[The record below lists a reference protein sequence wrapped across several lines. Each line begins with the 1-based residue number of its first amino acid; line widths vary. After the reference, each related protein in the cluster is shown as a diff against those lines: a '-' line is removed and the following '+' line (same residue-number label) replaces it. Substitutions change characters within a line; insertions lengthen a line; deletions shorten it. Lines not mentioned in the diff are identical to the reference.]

1 MKKYAVSTRSE
12 SKKNSDT
19 YHFDNR
25 EFPFRNA
32 VLFVINGIEKSS
44 ARSTKIFFFFFIRNS
59 FVAWSHRLSTLS
71 PNDSIISYDLQPRG
85 QSRPTISTGTRFLTL
100 PIPIQTT
107 VCITP
112 TFNLMRMSDWHHA
125 YAMYAELVRAH
136 NNRERVR
143 DRTNICRSCRESS
156 NFGSRARIY
165 PTCPTSIGVIVV
177 FSLFTQSFSYAK

>member
-1 MKKYAVSTRSE
+1 MPSYLLLTVL
-12 SKKNSDT
+12 KNLPLGQQR
-19 YHFDNR
+19 Y
-25 EFPFRNA
+25 
-32 VLFVINGIEKSS
+32 
-44 ARSTKIFFFFFIRNS
+44 FFFFYQEQLCCLITLAKRLNYLVRS
-59 FVAWSHRLSTLS
+59 PTPRQSH
-71 PNDSIISYDLQPRG
+71 
-85 QSRPTISTGTRFLTL
+85 PTISTGTRFLTL

-165 PTCPTSIGVIVV
+165 PTCPTSIRVIVV

>member
-59 FVAWSHRLSTLS
+59 FVAWSHSPFDTLAKRLNYLVRS
-71 PNDSIISYDLQPRG
+71 PTPR
-85 QSRPTISTGTRFLTL
+85 QSHPTISTGTRFLTL

-177 FSLFTQSFSYAK
+177 FSLFTQSFSYTK

>member
-59 FVAWSHRLSTLS
+59 FVAWSLS
-71 PNDSIISYDLQPRG
+71 PNDSIISYDLQPRDRVTQPSRRVHDFLLSQFLYKQPYVLHQLLTWWEWATDITRTQCM
-85 QSRPTISTGTRFLTL
+85 QSSYERIITASVLEIVPIFVEAAENPPTLDLEREF
-100 PIPIQTT
+100 IQRAQR
-107 VCITP
+107 
-112 TFNLMRMSDWHHA
+112 LL
-125 YAMYAELVRAH
+125 EL
-136 NNRERVR
+136 
-143 DRTNICRSCRESS
+143 S
-156 NFGSRARIY
+156 
-165 PTCPTSIGVIVV
+165 
-177 FSLFTQSFSYAK
+177 